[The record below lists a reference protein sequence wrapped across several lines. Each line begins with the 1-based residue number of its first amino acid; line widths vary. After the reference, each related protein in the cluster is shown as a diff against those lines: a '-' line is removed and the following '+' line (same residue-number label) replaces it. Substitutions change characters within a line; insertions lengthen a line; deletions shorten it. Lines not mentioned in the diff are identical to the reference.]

1 MEGWQSKNVSGA
13 RVEGACADLM
23 TGNQGNSFTQ
33 QNGKGIPQFAP
44 NFTVYVLPPD
54 VVCLYSEDRKFLL
67 HGELYCALASAI
79 AKGGKS
85 FRELVRELELDFSV
99 RQNPRGLN
107 AAARPPLC
115 HPDVALFETA
125 PRPPIGRALGYRR
138 RLRSE
143 ISRNVVCAFNRSMW
157 REQRN
162 SGPP

>member
-1 MEGWQSKNVSGA
+1 
-13 RVEGACADLM
+13 M

-85 FRELVRELELDFSV
+85 FRELVRELEPDFPSDKIHEALTRLLDRRYVIPTS
-99 RQNPRGLN
+99 RCSNR
-107 AAARPPLC
+107 
-115 HPDVALFETA
+115 A